1 MSGIDDSLVEQGV
14 KKSVAW
20 FKKKKQPEIIRGLSP
35 IREEEFL
42 SSNYVSL
49 TDMDSD

>member
-1 MSGIDDSLVEQGV
+1 MCFPCH
-14 KKSVAW
+14 W

-35 IREEEFL
+35 IREEEEFL